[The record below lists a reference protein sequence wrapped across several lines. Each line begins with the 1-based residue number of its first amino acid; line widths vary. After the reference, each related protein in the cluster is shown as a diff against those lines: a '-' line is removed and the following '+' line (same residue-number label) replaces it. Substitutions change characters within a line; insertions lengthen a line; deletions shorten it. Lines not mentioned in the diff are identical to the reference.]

1 MKHQPSLVAAMTT
14 PAIDGPSSRATLTID
29 ELSAI
34 ALGRSALSSISSLR
48 NACRPGMS
56 NALTIPCATLSP
68 RIHATV
74 LCPLRASAAS
84 ANDSIIDMTCVTTR
98 RRRRSHR
105 STRMP
110 ANGPS
115 RNAGNRVVAKP
126 TRPSSIADPVSRY
139 TSQLVA
145 VVVIH
150 VPASDTICPPKNRR

>member
-1 MKHQPSLVAAMTT
+1 MAKHQPSLVAAMTT

-56 NALTIPCATLSP
+56 NALTIPWTTLSA
-68 RIHATV
+68 RIHSTV
-74 LCPLRASAAS
+74 MCPLSASAAS
-84 ANDSIIDMTCVTTR
+84 ANDSIIDMICVTTS

-115 RNAGNRVVAKP
+115 RNAGNWPANP
-126 TRPSSIADPVSRY
+126 TRPSSTADPVSRY

-150 VPASDTICPPKNRR
+150 EPASETIWPPKNSR